1 MLFSME
7 IDRALI
13 QHVAEVARINLTE
26 SEINEFLP
34 QLKEII
40 KAFSEIQEV
49 NTDNTE
55 PSFHPIQL
63 KNALR
68 EDKPKESLANELA
81 LRNTKHKKD
90 GYFKGPKIL

>member
-1 MLFSME
+1 MLFIME

-26 SEINEFLP
+26 SEIKEFLP

-49 NTDNTE
+49 NTDNVE
-55 PSFHPIQL
+55 PSFHPIKL
-63 KNALR
+63 NNALR
-68 EDKPKESLANELA
+68 EDKPKESLTNELA
-81 LRNTKHKKD
+81 LRNTKHKKE